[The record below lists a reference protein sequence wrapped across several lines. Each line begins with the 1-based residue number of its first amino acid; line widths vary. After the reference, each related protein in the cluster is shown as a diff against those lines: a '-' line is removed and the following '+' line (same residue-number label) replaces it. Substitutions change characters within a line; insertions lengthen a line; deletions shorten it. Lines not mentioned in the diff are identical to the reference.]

1 MPTGRAAINPAG
13 RWSGAYCRWTV
24 GRQPRACSR
33 VAWQGHSTCVTVRA
47 MSQSPL
53 DQAFDRIDRALLR
66 IERSVE
72 RGAMHRGRDD
82 ALRGKVAS
90 VVAHVANLIPASGA
104 T

>member
-1 MPTGRAAINPAG
+1 
-13 RWSGAYCRWTV
+13 
-24 GRQPRACSR
+24 
-33 VAWQGHSTCVTVRA
+33 

-53 DQAFDRIDRALLR
+53 DHAFDRIDRALLR

-90 VVAHVANLIPASGA
+90 VVAELDDLIRASGA
-104 T
+104 NG

>member
-1 MPTGRAAINPAG
+1 
-13 RWSGAYCRWTV
+13 
-24 GRQPRACSR
+24 
-33 VAWQGHSTCVTVRA
+33 

-66 IERSVE
+66 IERSIE

-90 VVAHVANLIPASGA
+90 VVAELDDLIRSAGVSA
-104 T
+104 